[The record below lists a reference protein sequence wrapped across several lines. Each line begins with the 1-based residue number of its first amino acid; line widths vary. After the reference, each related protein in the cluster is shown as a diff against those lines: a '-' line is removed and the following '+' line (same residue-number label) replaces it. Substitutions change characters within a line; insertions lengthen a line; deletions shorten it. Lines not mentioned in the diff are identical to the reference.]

1 MLFCNA
7 QKYLQRPF
15 FCGVA
20 GWFGK
25 NSDPARY
32 YVTIIV
38 ECLEWNLIVRY
49 EKSKFFNNPFILL
62 KTEFFDTKFRGD
74 VIWKCSD
81 AESVS

>member
-1 MLFCNA
+1 MRKNICNV
-7 QKYLQRPF
+7 PF
-15 FCGVA
+15 FVA
-20 GWFGK
+20 LQSGLEK
-25 NSDPARY
+25 NSDPALY

-49 EKSKFFNNPFILL
+49 EKSKFFSNPIILL
-62 KTEFFDTKFRGD
+62 KTEFFGTKFRGD